1 MRVFC
6 LNKHVDNYFWNHY
19 ELSLVVI
26 DKFSKIS
33 KKGNILFKIWKR
45 ISFVC
50 SDLPKFLKRF
60 FKILLLKYMIKK
72 YIIITLIWRKFIKNL
87 YIYNLLHKVHLLDR
101 ISKRNFIFIVIVK
114 KKNRKIIKITR
125 KNHRNSAQIF
135 AFRFQT
141 RQSSLKNPC
150 ENIFLTMIA
159 HIAGNGTL
167 LQTNLL
173 SGL

>member
-1 MRVFC
+1 M
-6 LNKHVDNYFWNHY
+6 
-19 ELSLVVI
+19 
-26 DKFSKIS
+26 
-33 KKGNILFKIWKR
+33 
-45 ISFVC
+45 
-50 SDLPKFLKRF
+50 
-60 FKILLLKYMIKK
+60 
-72 YIIITLIWRKFIKNL
+72 
-87 YIYNLLHKVHLLDR
+87 
-101 ISKRNFIFIVIVK
+101 
-114 KKNRKIIKITR
+114 KITR